1 MALIGQVGFREKD
14 LLKTVDNERTDD
26 GSWSSYISSPCQPHG
41 SGELVR
47 NLLQI
52 QPNFPTLGWLPILTH
67 VCDISLFR
75 RDLPIFQQISLFRI
89 SKFPYI
95 YNVYI
100 SLFEINNFLLCLII
114 LPISK
119 SNLPIWLLRCIT
131 CMILIKKQKERKVPA
146 KLLLYNWVLYS
157 VLNAIIISYPKF

>member
-1 MALIGQVGFREKD
+1 MLHIKFGFDWPSGFREKD
-14 LLKTVDNERTDD
+14 LLKSVDNERTDD

-52 QPNFPTLGWLPILTH
+52 QPNFPTLGWLPILTY

-75 RDLPIFQQISLFRI
+75 RDLPISEGSPYFSANLLISNFKISL
-89 SKFPYI
+89 
-95 YNVYI
+95 YNVHVYI

-119 SNLPIWLLRCIT
+119 SKYPYIASQMYHMYDIN
-131 CMILIKKQKERKVPA
+131 KETERRKG
-146 KLLLYNWVLYS
+146 S
-157 VLNAIIISYPKF
+157 C

>member
-1 MALIGQVGFREKD
+1 MLHIKFGFDWPSGFREKD
-14 LLKTVDNERTDD
+14 LLKSVDNERTDD

-52 QPNFPTLGWLPILTH
+52 QPNFPTLGWLPILTY

-89 SKFPYI
+89 SKFPYTCI

-119 SNLPIWLLRCIT
+119 SKSPYRACWDDVIQVSLFIRRRYMTRCLSLCNT
-131 CMILIKKQKERKVPA
+131 
-146 KLLLYNWVLYS
+146 
-157 VLNAIIISYPKF
+157 KFGAQNMESK

>member
-1 MALIGQVGFREKD
+1 MLHIKFGFDWPSGFREKD
-14 LLKTVDNERTDD
+14 LLKSVDNERTDD

-52 QPNFPTLGWLPILTH
+52 QPNFPTLGWLPILTY

-119 SNLPIWLLRCIT
+119 SKSPYMASQMYHMYDINKET
-131 CMILIKKQKERKVPA
+131 ERK
-146 KLLLYNWVLYS
+146 KGS
-157 VLNAIIISYPKF
+157 C